1 MQEIVLGW
9 VDRKVGDRWVIL
21 LTEPATTTPK
31 TEFTATVEDY
41 PTLSVG
47 DYVRLTLNEGNIV
60 KIETDK
66 KEKALFFQ
74 TDQVHS
80 PAFACICPGNGR
92 HVLLVHG

>member
-41 PTLSVG
+41 PLLSVG

-66 KEKALFFQ
+66 KEKEKAEQEVKSLLSAL
-74 TDQVHS
+74 
-80 PAFACICPGNGR
+80 R
-92 HVLLVHG
+92 HKKKKGE